1 MKKFTYGTRELNQ
14 LLDETLMNKY
24 SFASETLMELAGLAV
39 AQVTH
44 RILKKIR
51 QDNGKKV

>member
-39 AQVTH
+39 SQVTH

>member
-1 MKKFTYGTRELNQ
+1 MKKWTYGSRELNK

-39 AQVTH
+39 AQVAH
-44 RILKKIR
+44 KILRKLR
-51 QDNGKKV
+51 